1 MNKQS
6 SQWKSRLLSALAVAQ
21 RDLLSLLPHLVPNQ
35 PPGGDGG
42 AGGGLHFA
50 LSRLR
55 LASALTHIDANV
67 TERTQ
72 KADIRLCLQ
81 PRSSG
86 GWGE

>member
-42 AGGGLHFA
+42 AGGGVAFC
-50 LSRLR
+50 
-55 LASALTHIDANV
+55 
-67 TERTQ
+67 TQ
-72 KADIRLCLQ
+72 PAETCVRPDTYRC
-81 PRSSG
+81 
-86 GWGE
+86 